1 MFVRMIPE
9 RTWAFCFTFY
19 LKKCGYCRVLKKIF
33 PFLKWFPPSGE
44 NLRADLVAGVTIAMI
59 LVPQS
64 MAYASLAGLPVV
76 YGLYASFLPV
86 IVASMWGASRFLH
99 TGPVAMLSL
108 MSAAAIEPL
117 ASRGTDEFIQLS
129 LLLALL
135 VGVLR
140 LALGL
145 FRMGVLINLASH
157 PVILGFTNAA
167 ALIIGLSLLNS
178 FLGVPMPRSDSFL
191 LDLLQVV
198 QQVPTLHVPTLLF
211 GLGALGAL
219 YWLRAR
225 FPKLPGVLIV
235 VIAGTL
241 ISAFLGFEKVR
252 LVEPHQIADANARSQ
267 FETMMA
273 GQARLK
279 QVKDQQKSIG
289 NQLQDFKSGD
299 PQKYVLQ
306 ADLLR
311 LKGEESSL
319 KHTLYKKRVLVHEIG
334 LVPELKDGQEVYRLA
349 QQGGPFSPLWRWS
362 GYADDKFKL
371 SGGGA
376 VVSSIPSGLPE
387 FTVPIMDIGIIS
399 DLFAVAFIMAMIGF
413 MEATSIS
420 RALAAK
426 TREKLDPNQE
436 LIGQGLANIV
446 GSFFQSYVVSGSFS
460 RSAVAAR
467 VGAKTGFYAVVSA
480 FGVLLVMLFLTEY
493 LYHLPKAVLAAIV
506 MSAVFGLIDYKSMV
520 HAWRVRRNDGIVGL
534 ITFITTLVMAP
545 KLADGVLVGVAFTI
559 LLFLVGTMKPRSE
572 VLGRRI
578 DGSLAGAASHDL
590 APISENYV
598 VIRFD
603 ASLVFINAAHF
614 EQAVLKSLSEFPD
627 ARAILI
633 IGQGINRVDATGE
646 EKLRALTKDL
656 KAAGVTLVLAGLK
669 RQVREA
675 LERADLQEVI
685 GEENI
690 FGNKEAALDM
700 LENRYPVGQAAKTV

>member
-1 MFVRMIPE
+1 MVVSVFE
-9 RTWAFCFTFY
+9 
-19 LKKCGYCRVLKKIF
+19 KIF

-44 NLRADLVAGVTIAMI
+44 NLRADFIAGITIAMI

-129 LLLALL
+129 LLLALM

-191 LDLLQVV
+191 SDLLQVV
-198 QQVPTLHVPTLLF
+198 QQLPSLHLPTLVF
-211 GLGALGAL
+211 GLVALAAL
-219 YWLRAR
+219 YWLRAKL
-225 FPKLPGVLIV
+225 PKLPGVLIV
-235 VIAGTL
+235 VVAGTL
-241 ISAFLGFEKVR
+241 ISGVIGYEKIR
-252 LVEPHQIADANARSQ
+252 IIEPQQMTDVNARSK
-267 FETMMA
+267 FESLMA
-273 GQARLK
+273 DQAQLK
-279 QVKDQQKSIG
+279 QVKTYQKEITDKLGEMEQNDQQA
-289 NQLQDFKSGD
+289 
-299 PQKYVLQ
+299 YVLQ
-306 ADLLR
+306 AELLR

-319 KHTLYKKRVLVHEIG
+319 KLNLYRKRVEVHQIA
-334 LVPELKDGQEVYRLA
+334 LVPV
-349 QQGGPFSPLWRWS
+349 QGEADSITYKVADDASPLTSVWRWS
-362 GYADDKFKL
+362 GSADGNFRL

-376 VVSSIPSGLPE
+376 VVSSIPSGLPG
-387 FTVPIMDIGIIS
+387 FSVPSMDLGIIS

-426 TREKLDPNQE
+426 TREKLNPNQE

-467 VGAKTGFYAVVSA
+467 VGAKTGFYAIVSA
-480 FGVLLVMLFLTEY
+480 LGVLLVMLFLTDY

-506 MSAVFGLIDYKSMV
+506 MSAVFGLIDFKSMI
-520 HAWRVRRNDGIVGL
+520 HAWKVRCTDGFVG
-534 ITFITTLVMAP
+534 IMTFVTTLIMAP

-559 LLFLVGTMKPRSE
+559 FLFLAGVMKPRSE
-572 VLGRRI
+572 VLGRRAN
-578 DGSLAGAASHDL
+578 GSLAGAATHDL

-598 VIRFD
+598 ALRFD
-603 ASLVFINAAHF
+603 GSLIFINAAHF
-614 EQAVLKSLSEFPD
+614 EQAILKSLSEFPD
-627 ARAILI
+627 AKAILI

-656 KAAGVTLVLAGLK
+656 KAAGVTLMLAGLK

-675 LERADLQEVI
+675 MERARLQDVI

-690 FGNKEAALDM
+690 IGNKETALKIM
-700 LENRYPVGQAAKTV
+700 EERYS

>member
-1 MFVRMIPE
+1 
-9 RTWAFCFTFY
+9 
-19 LKKCGYCRVLKKIF
+19 VLEKLF
-33 PFLKWFPPSGE
+33 PFLRWFPPSAE
-44 NLRADLVAGVTIAMI
+44 NLRADLIAGITIAMI

-117 ASRGTDEFIQLS
+117 ASRGSDEFIQLS
-129 LLLALL
+129 VSLALL

-178 FLGVPMPRSDSFL
+178 FLGVPMPRSESFL
-191 LDLLQVV
+191 ADLWQVIH
-198 QQVPTLHVPTLLF
+198 QVPLVHGPTLLF
-211 GLGALGAL
+211 GLGTLVAL
-219 YWLRAR
+219 YGLRAR

-241 ISAFLGFEKVR
+241 ISAVLEFEKVQV
-252 LVEPHQIADANARSQ
+252 VEPQQIADEKVRSR
-267 FETMMA
+267 FESLMA
-273 GQARLK
+273 DQDR
-279 QVKDQQKSIG
+279 VKEIKTQQKAIG
-289 NQLQDFKSGD
+289 DRLQDITSND
-299 PQKYVLQ
+299 QESYNLQ
-306 ADLLR
+306 AELLR

-319 KHTLYKKRVLVHEIG
+319 KHSLYRKGVDTHQIA
-334 LVPELKDGQEVYRLA
+334 LVPEPQGDGQVHYRIA
-349 QQGGPFSPLWRWS
+349 EQTGPFTTVWRWA
-362 GYADDKFKL
+362 GYSEDKFKL

-376 VVSSIPSGLPE
+376 VVSTIPSG
-387 FTVPIMDIGIIS
+387 VPGFSVPTLDLGIIS

-426 TREKLDPNQE
+426 TREKLEPNQE

-446 GSFFQSYVVSGSFS
+446 GSFFHSYVVSGSFS

-467 VGAKTGFYAVVSA
+467 VGARTGFYAVVSA
-480 FGVLLVMLFLTEY
+480 LGVLLVMMFLTDY

-506 MSAVFGLIDYKSMV
+506 MSAVFGLIDYQSMV
-520 HAWRVRRNDGIVGL
+520 HAWNVRRTDGIVGL
-534 ITFITTLVMAP
+534 VTFVTTLVMAP

-559 LLFLVGTMKPRSE
+559 LMFLAGTMKPRSE
-572 VLGRRI
+572 VLGRKAN
-578 DGSLAGAASHDL
+578 GSLAGAASHDL
-590 APISENYV
+590 APISENFV
-598 VIRFD
+598 VMRFD
-603 ASLVFINAAHF
+603 SSLVFINAAHF
-614 EQAVLKSLSEFPD
+614 EEAVLKSLSEFPQ
-627 ARAILI
+627 AKAILI

-646 EKLRALTKDL
+646 EKLRALTRDL
-656 KAAGVTLVLAGLK
+656 KAAGITLMLAGLK

-675 LERADLQEVI
+675 LERADLQQVI

-690 FGNKEAALDM
+690 FGNKETALKV
-700 LENRYPVGQAAKTV
+700 LEQRYPQGHLKQPA